1 MDHALA
7 VDRSWVRKR
16 LVPVSTVLVVLA
28 LLVLLAMNAG
38 RILVV
43 DAPQPSDLILV
54 LAGETDHRPA
64 HALELLHRGLGRRV
78 LIDVPAGTKIYD
90 RLQLELAENYV
101 RNLPDSAAVRLCPI
115 TGLSTREET
124 RDVERCLTAGD
135 GTRILIVTSDFHTR
149 RALAIFRHE
158 LTDRTFSVAA
168 AHDPEEF
175 GARWWSHRQWAK
187 TFAGEWVRVLWWNF
201 VDRWR

>member
-1 MDHALA
+1 MDPALS
-7 VDRSWVRKR
+7 VDRPLARKR
-16 LVPVSTVLVVLA
+16 LVPVSAALVALTLLVVF
-28 LLVLLAMNAG
+28 AMNAG
-38 RILVV
+38 RILVL

-64 HALELLHRGLGRRV
+64 YALELLHQGWGRRV
-78 LIDVPAGTKIYD
+78 LIDVPADTKIYD
-90 RLQLELAENYV
+90 RLQLELAEDYV
-101 RNLPDSAAVRLCPI
+101 RNLPDSAVVRLCPI

-124 RDVERCLTAGD
+124 RDVERCLTAQD

-149 RALAIFRHE
+149 RALTIFRHE
-158 LTDRTFSVAA
+158 LRDKTFSVAA